1 MPKVFAM
8 LLLCAATVGGV
19 LYYRNE
25 ASKAR
30 LDSSDAQDEAKPSAT
45 ATGTDKDKTA
55 GVMGPLAQW
64 MDKSSPADE
73 VEKPK
78 PLRKPNPKDRIAPS
92 PVGTSAAIVHKTFA
106 VASAAKFA
114 FEVPAHAAA
123 PQMHGTF
130 HSFAQAARV
139 QSSAQSGGQTND
151 EGDVDLLLMNDQQY
165 ADFAGG
171 RPSDVVYSIDA
182 SHDQDVSF
190 GLPATL
196 DRPAQYYLVFRNASS
211 SAGKKVVQ
219 ADFRVDF

>member
-25 ASKAR
+25 SSKAR
-30 LDSSDAQDEAKPSAT
+30 LESSDAQDGAKPS
-45 ATGTDKDKTA
+45 ATGTDKDKDKTIA
-55 GVMGPLAQW
+55 VMGPLAQW
-64 MDKSSPADE
+64 MDKSSPAEE
-73 VEKPK
+73 VEKPR

-92 PVGTSAAIVHKTFA
+92 PVGTSTAIVHKTFA

-130 HSFAQAARV
+130 HSFAQAAGV
-139 QSSAQSGGQTND
+139 ENND
-151 EGDVDLLLMNDQQY
+151 EGGDVDLLLMNDQQY

-196 DRPAQYYLVFRNASS
+196 DRPVQYYLVFRNASS

>member
-8 LLLCAATVGGV
+8 LLLCAATIGGV

-30 LDSSDAQDEAKPSAT
+30 LESSDGQDGAKPSAT
-45 ATGTDKDKTA
+45 VIDKDKTIA
-55 GVMGPLAQW
+55 VMGPLGQW
-64 MDKSSPADE
+64 IDKSTPADE

-92 PVGTSAAIVHKTFA
+92 PVGTSTAIVHKTFA

-130 HSFAQAARV
+130 HSFAQAAGV
-139 QSSAQSGGQTND
+139 QSGVQTGVQSND
-151 EGDVDLLLMNDQQY
+151 EGGDVDLLLMNDQQY

-171 RPSDVVYSIDA
+171 RPSDVVYAIDA

-196 DRPAQYYLVFRNASS
+196 DRPVQYYLVFRNASS
-211 SAGKKVVQ
+211 GAGKKVVQ

>member
-8 LLLCAATVGGV
+8 LLLCAATIGGV

-25 ASKAR
+25 AFKAR
-30 LDSSDAQDEAKPSAT
+30 LESADPQDGAKPSAST
-45 ATGTDKDKTA
+45 TDKDKTIA
-55 GVMGPLAQW
+55 VMGPLAQW
-64 MDKSSPADE
+64 IDKSNPADE

-92 PVGTSAAIVHKTFA
+92 PVGTSTAIVHKTFA

-130 HSFAQAARV
+130 HSFAQPAGAQTGV
-139 QSSAQSGGQTND
+139 QNND
-151 EGDVDLLLMNDQQY
+151 EGGDVDLLLMNDQQY

-196 DRPAQYYLVFRNASS
+196 DRPVQYYLVFRNASS

>member
-19 LYYRNE
+19 LYYRSE
-25 ASKAR
+25 ASNAT
-30 LDSSDAQDEAKPSAT
+30 LESSDAQDGAKPSAT
-45 ATGTDKDKTA
+45 ATDKDKEKDKTIA
-55 GVMGPLAQW
+55 GMGPLAQW

-92 PVGTSAAIVHKTFA
+92 PVGTSTAIVHKTFA

-130 HSFAQAARV
+130 HSFAQAAGV
-139 QSSAQSGGQTND
+139 QTGVQNND
-151 EGDVDLLLMNDQQY
+151 EGGDVDLLLMNDQQY

-171 RPSDVVYSIDA
+171 RPSDVVYSVDA

-196 DRPAQYYLVFRNASS
+196 DRPVQYYLVFRNASS